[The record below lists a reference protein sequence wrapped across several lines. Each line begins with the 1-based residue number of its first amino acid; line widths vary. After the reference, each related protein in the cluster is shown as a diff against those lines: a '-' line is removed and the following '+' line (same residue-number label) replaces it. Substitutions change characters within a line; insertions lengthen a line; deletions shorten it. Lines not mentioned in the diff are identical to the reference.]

1 MIKIFNT
8 LTSKKENFKP
18 ITEKHVKM
26 YVCGMT
32 VYDDC
37 HVGHARVLIVFDLIY
52 RWFLNSGYDVT
63 YVRNITDIDDK
74 IIKKSNDEG
83 CHFKELTARYIES
96 MQEDS
101 KILNIIPPTFQ
112 PKATEAISSMIK
124 MISILVEKSFAYVGN
139 NGDVFFEISKF
150 NNYGKLSKKNIDDL
164 NAGSRVKVDDNKKSF
179 GDFVLWKLSK
189 DDEPYWDSPWGKGR
203 PGWHIECS
211 AMSSDILG
219 SSFDIH
225 GGGQDLIFPHHENEI
240 AQSESCHDHKMAN
253 YWIHNG
259 FVNVDDEKMSK
270 SLGNFFTLKNVL
282 KNYSGEIIRFFV
294 YKSHYRSPLNYSD
307 QNLNDAKAAVEK
319 IYLALRPYKCIQVDL
334 DWSKPSLNNI
344 KDALDDDFNSP
355 KAISI
360 IFELISELNKSSNE
374 NLANEIYSV
383 LKVIGLMAIPQ
394 EEFFIK
400 SSKIDQDHIE
410 KLVEKRMQAKKQ
422 KDYQKADELRN
433 EIDSLGVILEDTPD
447 GTVWR
452 IK

>member
-1 MIKIFNT
+1 MNLCIF
-8 LTSKKENFKP
+8 L
-18 ITEKHVKM
+18 
-26 YVCGMT
+26 
-32 VYDDC
+32 
-37 HVGHARVLIVFDLIY
+37 
-52 RWFLNSGYDVT
+52 
-63 YVRNITDIDDK
+63 
-74 IIKKSNDEG
+74 
-83 CHFKELTARYIES
+83 
-96 MQEDS
+96 
-101 KILNIIPPTFQ
+101 
-112 PKATEAISSMIK
+112 
-124 MISILVEKSFAYVGN
+124 
-139 NGDVFFEISKF
+139 
-150 NNYGKLSKKNIDDL
+150 
-164 NAGSRVKVDDNKKSF
+164 
-179 GDFVLWKLSK
+179 
-189 DDEPYWDSPWGKGR
+189 
-203 PGWHIECS
+203 
-211 AMSSDILG
+211 
-219 SSFDIH
+219 
-225 GGGQDLIFPHHENEI
+225 
-240 AQSESCHDHKMAN
+240 
-253 YWIHNG
+253 
-259 FVNVDDEKMSK
+259 
-270 SLGNFFTLKNVL
+270 
-282 KNYSGEIIRFFV
+282 
-294 YKSHYRSPLNYSD
+294 
-307 QNLNDAKAAVEK
+307 VEK